1 VVKAR
6 LRRLACPVHGV
17 RVEGV
22 DFARPSS
29 RFTRD
34 FEQLVAWP
42 AVKMVQDA
50 LWRLVDIDWDSVGRI
65 CDRVVAKRAPGDRRC
80 HAQVT
85 DRKGPASISCDTTT
99 MEEGR
104 MTDVL
109 IRDVPEDVV
118 SAIEAKAKR
127 LGLSRTEYLRRQ
139 MVRVASTSDE
149 PVTVESLR
157 QFAQTFADLADPEVM
172 RGAWE

>member
-1 VVKAR
+1 
-6 LRRLACPVHGV
+6 
-17 RVEGV
+17 
-22 DFARPSS
+22 
-29 RFTRD
+29 
-34 FEQLVAWP
+34 
-42 AVKMVQDA
+42 
-50 LWRLVDIDWDSVGRI
+50 
-65 CDRVVAKRAPGDRRC
+65 
-80 HAQVT
+80 
-85 DRKGPASISCDTTT
+85 
-99 MEEGR
+99 

-109 IRDVPEDVV
+109 IRDVPDDVV

-139 MVRVASTSDE
+139 MVRVAATAEE

>member
-1 VVKAR
+1 
-6 LRRLACPVHGV
+6 
-17 RVEGV
+17 
-22 DFARPSS
+22 
-29 RFTRD
+29 
-34 FEQLVAWP
+34 
-42 AVKMVQDA
+42 
-50 LWRLVDIDWDSVGRI
+50 
-65 CDRVVAKRAPGDRRC
+65 
-80 HAQVT
+80 
-85 DRKGPASISCDTTT
+85 
-99 MEEGR
+99 

-139 MVRVASTSDE
+139 MLRIASTGDE